1 MEKKYTW
8 IKIIVILLVILICIV
23 LLLYFLINRN
33 SKNIVGDE
41 GNYTPTDTTPV
52 KLVENMKE
60 VDVRS
65 YYYII
70 KNIVNNYSDY
80 VVQYNTDT
88 YYSRA
93 EGEVEISDED
103 RQAYLDII
111 YNLYDKEYM
120 EQNNITKNDLIEDIK
135 QYDDADEI
143 EIKKMYYQDM
153 SEDITIYIVQTTL
166 LNKHKYID
174 KEVIL
179 AIKLDKKNGTF
190 AIIPKNAYDKINLG
204 ENIKYSDSSIEK
216 NIYNQYK
223 FQIIDDLQIVEDL
236 SEKYINTMLYNR
248 EQAYDLFSEEYRD
261 KRFGSYENF
270 SKFVENNLKEIAGI
284 SFEQYLVNTYD
295 GYKEYVCK
303 DQYENLYIFK
313 DTSVMN
319 FKVELDTYTM
329 ENSKFTDTYN
339 SSNTEYKVMM
349 NIDKWMQMIN
359 CRDYR
364 SAFNVLDETFRTTN
378 FNNDVDKFEE
388 YMRYSFPDH
397 YKVEYGDYSEE
408 TGISIKEITLTDIT
422 GKNTDT
428 IEENIY
434 MQLKDGT
441 DFVMSFNLI

>member
-1 MEKKYTW
+1 M
-8 IKIIVILLVILICIV
+8 
-23 LLLYFLINRN
+23 N
-33 SKNIVGDE
+33 S
-41 GNYTPTDTTPV
+41 
-52 KLVENMKE
+52 
-60 VDVRS
+60 
-65 YYYII
+65 
-70 KNIVNNYSDY
+70 
-80 VVQYNTDT
+80 
-88 YYSRA
+88 
-93 EGEVEISDED
+93 
-103 RQAYLDII
+103 
-111 YNLYDKEYM
+111 
-120 EQNNITKNDLIEDIK
+120 
-135 QYDDADEI
+135 
-143 EIKKMYYQDM
+143 
-153 SEDITIYIVQTTL
+153 
-166 LNKHKYID
+166 
-174 KEVIL
+174 
-179 AIKLDKKNGTF
+179 
-190 AIIPKNAYDKINLG
+190 
-204 ENIKYSDSSIEK
+204 
-216 NIYNQYK
+216 
-223 FQIIDDLQIVEDL
+223 
-236 SEKYINTMLYNR
+236 
-248 EQAYDLFSEEYRD
+248 
-261 KRFGSYENF
+261 
-270 SKFVENNLKEIAGI
+270 
-284 SFEQYLVNTYD
+284 YD

-349 NIDKWMQMIN
+349 NIDKWIQMIN